1 MIAEL
6 DCPSCQSFLQI
17 DLTAGIIHQCP
28 KCNLT
33 FEAEVEPEIVPQL
46 SPSTPTEDVPAA
58 NLAAFS
64 IDSPTSSRSTIANKF
79 EPFKPSTDALKN
91 PYDANPSSPRKWIA
105 IGVVSV
111 SCVFVFGVVLFLGS
125 KDNRQTKSE
134 NLSKQDGSIELTALP
149 NMTVISELEHR
160 PRYSF
165 ERDTEGFLRSKYWLN
180 SGKELSFTANSRLH
194 YNPPSDRFP
203 KEKKLEP
210 VTTAGG
216 CFFIHPRGLAVTN
229 ASALDSFDKIEVRI
243 ESNWIAAELVAIDTH
258 ADIAI
263 INVEVENAPYLAI
276 GNSDKLANLQGL
288 RVLGFPP
295 KLTGGLSATISTASA
310 SPLSEE
316 LGSSFFVLESP
327 ESRTHSGGPIVDP
340 AGQVIGIESR
350 TSVPALGYRYSSVA
364 NTDSLRKLL
373 ESINVSI
380 PIASADSPDSIR
392 DDDEL
397 RSALCRIRVISPGK
411 NWREMSYSV
420 KLNSTATDQNSSFK
434 ANQIGLFHGKMLV
447 NDAGRCIETTG
458 KEFAPFLNLSLGK
471 LPFILVDRYNLL
483 TWKISEVELI
493 ALPST
498 TKYFPV
504 YVEKTIETVYPGT
517 ADLDYFV
524 TWKICKPKTSVH
536 PEEFIVGQLNGLLR
550 MDKSRK
556 GVKELRLKGSYKFG
570 TAKKPNH
577 LKVDINS
584 FVHPT
589 TGISDKDFD
598 ALIKIKNE

>member
-6 DCPSCQSFLQI
+6 DCPGCQSLLQI
-17 DLTAGIIHQCP
+17 DLTAGFIHQCP
-28 KCNLT
+28 NCNLT
-33 FEAEVEPEIVPQL
+33 FEADVESENAPQPG
-46 SPSTPTEDVPAA
+46 PSIPTEDLTA
-58 NLAAFS
+58 NPEAFS
-64 IDSPTSSRSTIANKF
+64 IGSPTSSQSTITTSS
-79 EPFKPSTDALKN
+79 EPPKKPSTGALKN
-91 PYDANPSSPRKWIA
+91 PYDANQSSPRKWIA
-105 IGVVSV
+105 IGFVSV
-111 SCVFVFGVVLFLGS
+111 TCVFVFGVMLFLGS
-125 KDNRQTKSE
+125 KNNRQTK
-134 NLSKQDGSIELTALP
+134 LSKQDGSIELTALP
-149 NMTVISELEHR
+149 TMTAISELEHR
-160 PRYSF
+160 PRYRF
-165 ERDTEGFLRSKYWLN
+165 ERDTKGFLRSKYWLN
-180 SGKELSFTANSRLH
+180 SGKELWFTANSRLH

-203 KEKKLEP
+203 EEKKLEP
-210 VTTAGG
+210 VITAGG
-216 CFFIHPRGLAVTN
+216 CFFIHPSGLAVTN
-229 ASALDSFDKIEVRI
+229 ASALDSFDRIEVRI

-263 INVEVENAPYLAI
+263 INVEVENVPYLAI

-288 RVLGFPP
+288 RVLGFPK
-295 KLTGGLSATISTASA
+295 KLTGGLSAKISTASA

-327 ESRTHSGGPIVDP
+327 EIRTQSGGPVVDP

-373 ESINVSI
+373 ESINVSM
-380 PIASADSPDSIR
+380 PIASADSPDLR
-392 DDDEL
+392 RGDEEL
-397 RSALCRIRVISPGK
+397 RSALCRVRVISPGK
-411 NWREMSYSV
+411 NWGEMSYSV
-420 KLNSTATDQNSSFK
+420 ELNSTATHQNSSFK

-483 TWKISEVELI
+483 IWKISEVELI

-504 YVEKTIETVYPGT
+504 FVEKTIETVYPGT

-536 PEEFIVGQLNGLLR
+536 PEEFIVGELNGLLR